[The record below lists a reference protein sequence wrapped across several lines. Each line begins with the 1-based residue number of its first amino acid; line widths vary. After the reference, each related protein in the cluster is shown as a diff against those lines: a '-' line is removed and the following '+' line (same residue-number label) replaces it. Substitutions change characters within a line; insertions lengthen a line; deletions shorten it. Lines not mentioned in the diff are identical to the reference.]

1 MKRYLKSAVAVAVL
15 LLAAACAR
23 HKVIPDKT
31 LARIFHDAFLTN
43 AYVYNRNVAT
53 DSLNIYE
60 PIFEKYGYTS
70 EDVQYTIGNFSK
82 RKSAR
87 LGDVVEQAIKQ
98 LEEEGLV
105 YERETAIL
113 DTIDNVARRTFTRTV
128 YSDTLIRVSRIKD
141 TARLH
146 IELDGIRKGEY
157 RISYAYKLDSLD
169 DNMSRRSVFTFER
182 ADSSRFGRQQ
192 YNLRRTT
199 VPDRVTRTLKADTSA
214 RRLTINLMEFTRPKK
229 PKHTGITVTDFK
241 VVYVPDA
248 DTAVDSLYE
257 KQLVIKIFA
266 DEFTDLLRTADTVQS
281 DSVALRTAADGDN

>member
-105 YERETAIL
+105 YEREAAIL

-128 YSDTLIRVSRIKD
+128 YSDTLIRVARLKD

-192 YNLRRTT
+192 YSLRRTT

-214 RRLTINLMEFTRPKK
+214 RRLTINLMEFTLPKK

-266 DEFTDLLRTADTVQS
+266 DEFTDLLKTGDTAQS
-281 DSVALRTAADGDN
+281 DSVALRTAADGNN